1 MTNSNKAAAMARVWA
16 GRRAWQMAPECCC
29 GCDTRLELA
38 YKPDRQKYFAQGHDS
53 RLKSILR
60 KVLAGEMKRE
70 DIPEAART
78 NLARLKFVQA
88 SPEFKRAFANAS
100 QRQPRVEAKATTE

>member
-1 MTNSNKAAAMARVWA
+1 MARVWA

-29 GCDTRLELA
+29 GCSTRLEISKDPA
-38 YKPDRQKYFAQGHDS
+38 RQKYFAQGHDA

-60 KVLAGEMKRE
+60 KVLAGQMKRA
-70 DIPEAART
+70 DIPQAART

-88 SPEFKRAFANAS
+88 SPEFKRAFARPG
-100 QRQPRVEAKATTE
+100 QRQLRGQAKMTIE